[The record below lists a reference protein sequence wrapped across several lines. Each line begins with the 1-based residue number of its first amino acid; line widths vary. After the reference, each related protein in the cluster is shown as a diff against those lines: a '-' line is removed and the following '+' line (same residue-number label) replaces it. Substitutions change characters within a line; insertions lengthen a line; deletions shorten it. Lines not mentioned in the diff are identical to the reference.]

1 MKNWMAWALAFS
13 VASGCTMNSMSQGNA
28 QKLGPDGYAN
38 SFQTEPVRV
47 SRSIP
52 KNAVV
57 VSDIEADYCLETL
70 GDRADAESVVMSSL
84 QEDALSLGADGI
96 ANVEVN
102 TQIANA
108 FIDPCWKQV
117 TATGVAYK
125 LAP

>member
-1 MKNWMAWALAFS
+1 
-13 VASGCTMNSMSQGNA
+13 MNGVSQGNA
-28 QKLGPDGYAN
+28 LESRSGGHADPLQAD
-38 SFQTEPVRV
+38 PVRV

-57 VSDIEADYCLETL
+57 VSDIEADYCHETL
-70 GDRADAESVVMSSL
+70 SDRADARRAVLTSL
-84 QEDALSLGADGI
+84 QADARSLGADGI
-96 ANVEVN
+96 ANVEMN